1 MTGYGL
7 ALSEAEVARYRAMAQ
22 TAAADE
28 ADQWVAAGIVAGAT
42 VADVGCGPGATSV
55 VIAELVGPAGRVD
68 AVDRD
73 PEALVLGRHAAQQ
86 AGLANLVFSE
96 GAADATGLVPESADV
111 VMMRHVLAHNGG
123 REQAIVD
130 HLVSLVRPGGAVYL
144 ADVEATAIRWYPVED
159 VAVLADI
166 YERYRQF
173 HAGLA
178 NDLSVG
184 LRLGE
189 LLEQAGLE
197 KVNHKGQYSVVR
209 PRAGM
214 RPPPWAAREQML
226 SAGVITKSDI
236 ARWQV
241 DFERLDQGETSFT
254 MFVPHFTAFARKPS
268 TTH

>member
-1 MTGYGL
+1 MTGYSL
-7 ALSEAEVARYRAMAQ
+7 ALSNAEVARYRAMAQ
-22 TAAADE
+22 RAAADE
-28 ADQWVAAGIVAGAT
+28 ADLWAAAGVVAGAT
-42 VADVGCGPGATSV
+42 VADVGCGPGAISA
-55 VIAELVGPAGRVD
+55 VIAELVGPTGRVY

-73 PEALVLGRHAAQQ
+73 PEALALARHAAEE
-86 AGLANLVFSE
+86 AGLANVVFSE

-111 VMMRHVLAHNGG
+111 VMLRHVLAHNGG

-144 ADVEATAIRWYPVED
+144 ADVEATAIRWYPVENA
-159 VAVLADI
+159 AVLADI
-166 YERYRQF
+166 DGRYRQF
-173 HAGLA
+173 HAGLG

-197 KVNHKGQYSVVR
+197 QVNHRGQYVIVR

-226 SAGVITKSDI
+226 SAGLITKSDI
-236 ARWQV
+236 ARWQA
-241 DFERLDQGETSFT
+241 DFERLDHGEASLTL
-254 MFVPHFTAFARKPS
+254 FVPNFTAFARKPS
-268 TTH
+268 